1 MATIAPNSTTS
12 TSGVKM
18 SDPRIISPQ
27 IKVIYPSENV
37 QKDLAVS
44 EVQTTA
50 PTPQVLPTVT
60 PTQTATVQTKESTLV
75 TDSSTVPST
84 TQTVETPKKPKWLET
99 MKENAGLFIAVALI
113 SVGVGLLIGKK
124 L

>member
-1 MATIAPNSTTS
+1 MTTTAPNSTTS
-12 TSGVKM
+12 TGGVKL

-50 PTPQVLPTVT
+50 PTPQVLPTA
-60 PTQTATVQTKESTLV
+60 PAQTTTVPTKESTTV
-75 TDSSTVPST
+75 TESSTPPST
-84 TQTVETPKKPKWLET
+84 TQTVETPKKPKWLDT

-113 SVGVGLLIGKK
+113 SVGVGILIGKK

>member
-1 MATIAPNSTTS
+1 MTTTAPNSTTS
-12 TSGVKM
+12 TGGVKL

-50 PTPQVLPTVT
+50 PTPQVLPTAPV
-60 PTQTATVQTKESTLV
+60 QTTIVPTKESTTV
-75 TDSSTVPST
+75 TESSTPPST
-84 TQTVETPKKPKWLET
+84 AQTVEAPKKPKWLET

>member
-1 MATIAPNSTTS
+1 MTTTAPNSTTS
-12 TSGVKM
+12 TGGVKL

-50 PTPQVLPTVT
+50 PTPQVLPTAPV
-60 PTQTATVQTKESTLV
+60 QTTTVPTKESTTV
-75 TDSSTVPST
+75 TESSIPPST
-84 TQTVETPKKPKWLET
+84 AQTVETPKKPKWLET

>member
-12 TSGVKM
+12 KGGEKL

-44 EVQTTA
+44 EVQVNA

-60 PTQTATVQTKESTLV
+60 PTQTATVSTKESTTVLE
-75 TDSSTVPST
+75 SSTPPT
-84 TQTVETPKKPKWLET
+84 ATQTAETPKKPKWLET
-99 MKENAGLFIAVALI
+99 IKENAGLFLAVALI
-113 SVGVGLLIGKK
+113 SVGVGIFIGKK

>member
-1 MATIAPNSTTS
+1 MATTAPNSTTS
-12 TSGVKM
+12 TSGVKL

-50 PTPQVLPTVT
+50 PTPQVLPKAPEQT
-60 PTQTATVQTKESTLV
+60 PPVPTKESTTVLE
-75 TDSSTVPST
+75 SSTPST
-84 TQTVETPKKPKWLET
+84 ATQTVETPNKPKWLET
-99 MKENAGLFIAVALI
+99 IKENAGLLIAVALI
-113 SVGVGLLIGKK
+113 SVGVGIFIGKK

>member
-113 SVGVGLLIGKK
+113 SVGVGILIGKK

>member
-1 MATIAPNSTTS
+1 MTTTAPNSTTS
-12 TSGVKM
+12 TSGVKL

-60 PTQTATVQTKESTLV
+60 PTQTTTVPTKESTIV
-75 TDSSTVPST
+75 TESSTPPST

-99 MKENAGLFIAVALI
+99 ITENAGLFIAVALI
-113 SVGVGLLIGKK
+113 SVGVGIFIGKK

>member
-1 MATIAPNSTTS
+1 MTTTAPNSTTS
-12 TSGVKM
+12 TGGVKL

-50 PTPQVLPTVT
+50 PTPQVLPPVT
-60 PTQTATVQTKESTLV
+60 PTQTTTVPTKESTIV
-75 TDSSTVPST
+75 TESSTPPT
-84 TQTVETPKKPKWLET
+84 ATQTVETPKKPKWLET
-99 MKENAGLFIAVALI
+99 IKENAGLFLAVALI
-113 SVGVGLLIGKK
+113 SVGVGIFIGKK

>member
-1 MATIAPNSTTS
+1 MATIAPNSKTS
-12 TSGVKM
+12 TGGEKL

-44 EVQTTA
+44 EVQPTA

-60 PTQTATVQTKESTLV
+60 PTQTVTVPTKESTLV
-75 TDSSTVPST
+75 IDSSTTPST
-84 TQTVETPKKPKWLET
+84 TPTVETPKKPKWLET

>member
-1 MATIAPNSTTS
+1 MTTTAPNSTTS
-12 TSGVKM
+12 TGGVKL

-50 PTPQVLPTVT
+50 PTPQVLPTAPEQTT
-60 PTQTATVQTKESTLV
+60 PVLTKESTTVLE
-75 TDSSTVPST
+75 SSTPPT
-84 TQTVETPKKPKWLET
+84 ATQTVETPKKPKWLET
-99 MKENAGLFIAVALI
+99 ITENAGLFLAVALI
-113 SVGVGLLIGKK
+113 SVGVGIFIGKK